1 MPELDRQWKQAQEE
15 VAAQMSLLQTESA
28 LLAAQRQ
35 EMARL
40 RNEFEMRRQELSEDL
55 L

>member
-15 VAAQMSLLQTESA
+15 VAAQVSLLQTESA

-35 EMARL
+35 EMAL